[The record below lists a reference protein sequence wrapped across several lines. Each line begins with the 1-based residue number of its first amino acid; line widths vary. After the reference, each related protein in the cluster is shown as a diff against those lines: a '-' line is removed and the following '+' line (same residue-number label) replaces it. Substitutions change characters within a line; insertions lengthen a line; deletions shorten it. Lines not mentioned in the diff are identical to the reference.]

1 MIAVGIW
8 GTKDLN
14 PWRVSEAGG
23 GSGQGLKEEGE
34 HEFKFVKINA
44 GKDTKE
50 IL

>member
-1 MIAVGIW
+1 MWVFGGLKLLIPEGQWGI
-8 GTKDLN
+8 
-14 PWRVSEAGG
+14 GG
-23 GSGQGLKEEGE
+23 GGGLESKEEGE

>member
-1 MIAVGIW
+1 MGIW
-8 GTKDLN
+8 GTKALN
-14 PWRVSEAGG
+14 PRGSAGHWGWG
-23 GSGQGLKEEGE
+23 GLESKEEGE